1 MMKLNLK
8 YIAASALTALAL
20 ASTATADDA
29 SERYV
34 AENANAVLHTLN
46 DPALDAESRT
56 ETFASYMDQFTDLD
70 AVSNFV
76 IGRYARTF
84 TETELTEYRAAF
96 RDYALAVYES
106 ELDRYRGESVE
117 VTGSYDRTPRDS
129 IVNTRI
135 PREDGQ
141 AMDVRWRVLNRDGQ
155 YQVVDVALNI
165 EGNLLW
171 LAIEQRAQFLA
182 LLDRTNGSADALIAK
197 IRDMTSDLESSREVD
212 SAFDA
217 LDTAETA
224 SN

>member
-1 MMKLNLK
+1 MKPNLK
-8 YIAASALTALAL
+8 HLAGSALATLMLAG
-20 ASTATADDA
+20 AAQADDA

-34 AENANAVLHTLN
+34 ADNANTVLQTLN
-46 DPALDAESRT
+46 DPVLDAASRT
-56 ETFASYMDQFTDLD
+56 AAFANYMDQFTDLD

-84 TETELTEYRAAF
+84 TETELEDYRTAF
-96 RDYALAVYES
+96 RDYALAVYEN
-106 ELDRYRGESVE
+106 ELDRYRGERVE

-141 AMDVRWRVLNRDGQ
+141 AMDVRWRVLNRNGQ

-182 LLDRTNGSADALIAK
+182 LLDRTNGSATALIAK
-197 IRDMTSDLESSREVD
+197 IREMTADLESDRGVES
-212 SAFDA
+212 SFDA
-217 LDTAETA
+217 LQTETA
-224 SN
+224 GE

>member
-1 MMKLNLK
+1 MKTTLK
-8 YIAASALTALAL
+8 QITACALGALAL
-20 ASTATADDA
+20 AGAATADDA

-34 AENANAVLHTLN
+34 AENANTVLQTLN
-46 DPALDAESRT
+46 DPALDADSRT
-56 ETFASYMDQFTDLD
+56 EAFERYMDQFTDLN

-84 TETELTEYRAAF
+84 TDTELADYRAAF
-96 RDYALAVYES
+96 RAYALAVYEN
-106 ELDRYRGESVE
+106 ELDRLE

-135 PREDGQ
+135 PREGGQ
-141 AMDVRWRVLNRDGQ
+141 AMDVRWRVLNRDGE

-182 LLDRTNGSADALIAK
+182 LLDRPNGSATALIAK
-197 IRDMTSDLESSREVD
+197 INEMTGDLQSARGMDSS
-212 SAFDA
+212 FDA
-217 LDTAETA
+217 LAAETA
-224 SN
+224 GQ